1 MCLSFPP
8 TPQFSG
14 IKADWITGCFRRY
27 QLKRISSGIIGA
39 FTSTA
44 AILYNI
50 KDILRMY
57 KNKTM
62 LVQFSM
68 KRHVLM
74 PICVHGNHW
83 VLMVVD
89 IRKRTV
95 TVLDSMH
102 GQVGHR
108 LTRLWT
114 QFMAD
119 RDRKTE
125 ISEKFGRWNS
135 ATPCSRLI
143 AVSVV
148 CLSS

>member
-1 MCLSFPP
+1 MTQGLSFGRASQPDQIINSFVAVLKMNQNSYVSMNHVFVLP
-8 TPQFSG
+8 T
-14 IKADWITGCFRRY
+14 Y
-27 QLKRISSGIIGA
+27 
-39 FTSTA
+39 TA
-44 AILYNI
+44 VQWDQGRLDHWMFQ
-50 KDILRMY
+50 K
-57 KNKTM
+57 
-62 LVQFSM
+62 VQFSM